1 MMKLL
6 TGIFLLGSISSYA
19 TAEMKISESF
29 LSSGEISA
37 LIIEPRYPGTGL
49 PIRFD
54 DWIKEDGVCK
64 LLGYERAVPR
74 SSIFSGWDQR
84 VIMLDRNGNI
94 EKLRNDTDS
103 VTQIACINR
112 LNNTSP
118 EEKLEKIIEPRY
130 PKTAL
135 PIRFDNWIKEDG
147 VCKLLGYEKAVPG
160 SSIFSGS
167 YQRVI
172 MLDGNGNI
180 ERLRNDTD
188 RVMEIICSN
197 RLNKTPTLF
206 LKVVNNPV
214 HPDSLIPLRFDD
226 WYKEDGVCKLL
237 GYESAVPRSSIF
249 GGYEERVIMLNRNG
263 NIEKLRNDTDSVTE
277 IVCVKHF

>member
-118 EEKLEKIIEPRY
+118 EEK
-130 PKTAL
+130 
-135 PIRFDNWIKEDG
+135 
-147 VCKLLGYEKAVPG
+147 
-160 SSIFSGS
+160 
-167 YQRVI
+167 
-172 MLDGNGNI
+172 
-180 ERLRNDTD
+180 
-188 RVMEIICSN
+188 
-197 RLNKTPTLF
+197 
-206 LKVVNNPV
+206 KVVNNPV